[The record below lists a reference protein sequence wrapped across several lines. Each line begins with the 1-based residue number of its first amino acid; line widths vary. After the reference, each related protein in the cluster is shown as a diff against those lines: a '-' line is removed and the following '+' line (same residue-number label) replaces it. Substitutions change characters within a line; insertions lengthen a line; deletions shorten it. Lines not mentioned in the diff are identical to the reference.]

1 MEGAV
6 IFRSTLV
13 QNFWFTR
20 LQGLVLLWGSLLV
33 FFGCSTPQ
41 APPSNPDVVRQHAD
55 KAFQQLH
62 VQEQPQVQAEPSS
75 QPQSSTAADQP
86 SWQAPSNKAGV
97 QVPLAEIQPSD
108 DGYVR
113 AIGYG
118 NLSKGLSLCQ
128 HSADLAARVELSKLI
143 RVKVTERSTDRI
155 RERTGKDAEQDIEIV
170 REGLVN
176 EVLSEVRIVDRKVDK
191 DAAICSSTAAIP
203 KKNLTSLPV
212 SGSNANKPQ

>member
-1 MEGAV
+1 MLWC
-6 IFRSTLV
+6 S
-13 QNFWFTR
+13 
-20 LQGLVLLWGSLLV
+20 LLWLP
-33 FFGCSTPQ
+33 GCSTPP
-41 APPSNPDVVRQHAD
+41 APPRNPDIVRQHAD

-62 VQEQPQVQAEPSS
+62 AQEQPQTQTETFPQS
-75 QPQSSTAADQP
+75 QPSAAVDQSSG
-86 SWQAPSNKAGV
+86 QAPSNKAGI
-97 QVPLAEIQPSD
+97 QVPLAEIQQSD
-108 DGYVR
+108 DGYVH

-118 NLSKGLSLCQ
+118 NLSKGLYLCQ

-155 RERTGKDAEQDIEIV
+155 RERTGKEAEQDIEIV

-191 DAAICSSTAAIP
+191 DAAICSSTAVIP
-203 KKNLTSLPV
+203 KKNLTSPLV

>member
-1 MEGAV
+1 MTTNSQSLRPAQSSG
-6 IFRSTLV
+6 I
-13 QNFWFTR
+13 
-20 LQGLVLLWGSLLV
+20 VLLWCSLLWLP
-33 FFGCSTPQ
+33 GCATPQ
-41 APPSNPDVVRQHAD
+41 AQPSNPDVVRQHAD
-55 KAFQQLH
+55 KAFQQLRA
-62 VQEQPQVQAEPSS
+62 QEQPQAQPEPSS
-75 QPQSSTAADQP
+75 QPQSSPTADQP
-86 SWQAPSNKAGV
+86 SGQAPTNKTGV
-97 QVPLAEIQPSD
+97 QVPLAEIQLSD

-191 DAAICSSTAAIP
+191 DAAICSSTAVIP
-203 KKNLTSLPV
+203 KKNLSPTPV
-212 SGSNANKPQ
+212 TGANANIKALP

>member
-1 MEGAV
+1 MTTSL
-6 IFRSTLV
+6 RSLRPTQSSGIV
-13 QNFWFTR
+13 M
-20 LQGLVLLWGSLLV
+20 LWGSLLWLS
-33 FFGCSTPQ
+33 GCSTPQ
-41 APPSNPDVVRQHAD
+41 AQPPNSDVVRQHAD

-62 VQEQPQVQAEPSS
+62 VQEQPQAHTETSP
-75 QPQSSTAADQP
+75 QPQSSPTADQP
-86 SWQAPSNKAGV
+86 SGQAPFNKSGS
-97 QVPLAEIQPSD
+97 QVPLAEIQQSD

-118 NLSKGLSLCQ
+118 NLSKGLYLCQ

-176 EVLSEVRIVDRKVDK
+176 EVLSEVRIVDRTV
-191 DAAICSSTAAIP
+191 
-203 KKNLTSLPV
+203 N
-212 SGSNANKPQ
+212 